1 MLGTIF
7 LEGGGGSFL
16 GTICPRGNYVGD
28 KSCESQFS
36 LGAISGGIFS
46 GGSYLGSNNLGAIIR
61 GTIFFGGSC
70 PRGSYPGSNHPG
82 GNCPGGNYPESNFS
96 RWQLSLNRLREELFN
111 YKHKVKGKAMRK
123 QKLVRSLRFK
133 KGGCLDSLLI

>member
-1 MLGTIF
+1 MGKKYLGCNLCLGLF
-7 LEGGGGSFL
+7 SWRGGGGSFL

-36 LGAISGGIFS
+36 LGAIS
-46 GGSYLGSNNLGAIIR
+46 
-61 GTIFFGGSC
+61 GGSC